1 METRQKQISNVL
13 RQKMKVDS
21 SEEINDGLF
30 KHVDI
35 KNNRYSL
42 RFSEKECLRMG
53 ISPLEYRRVIV
64 DLGKINRLIAE
75 SEKHGGQRINLDSSR
90 KMLFSN
96 KISGFF
102 KVSDMQAVKEKI
114 FIPAGY
120 KKVRFHSC
128 VPKSLPYTIITCG
141 VSVQSG
147 AFTLDSL
154 HATKFWVRSTEIAL
168 KSSNC
173 NGELYLQ
180 IGDQYG
186 GFGSWELIK

>member
-1 METRQKQISNVL
+1 ML
-13 RQKMKVDS
+13 
-21 SEEINDGLF
+21 
-30 KHVDI
+30 
-35 KNNRYSL
+35 KNGN
-42 RFSEKECLRMG
+42 FSIG
-53 ISPLEYRRVIV
+53 ISKGIV
-64 DLGKINRLIAE
+64 DLGKINRLVAE
-75 SEKHGGQRINLDSSR
+75 SEKHGGQRINLDSSQ

-96 KISGFF
+96 KTSGFF

-186 GFGSWELIK
+186 GFGSWELMK